1 MKGGMVGGIVAL
13 VVVIILIVLLSLGY
27 VKAPPDMAFI
37 ISRYQEKVK
46 GCNRQGKHQDSV
58 L

>member
-37 ISRYQEKVK
+37 ISVIKK
-46 GCNRQGKHQDSV
+46 
-58 L
+58 